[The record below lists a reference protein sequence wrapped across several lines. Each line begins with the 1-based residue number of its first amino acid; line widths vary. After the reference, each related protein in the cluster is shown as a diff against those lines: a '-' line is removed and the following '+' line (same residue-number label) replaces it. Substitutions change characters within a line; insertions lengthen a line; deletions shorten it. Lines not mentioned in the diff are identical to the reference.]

1 MDVAAVRFSLQG
13 LGEIRQR
20 VAIKLVVAE
29 NIDDRLVLEVTSRPF
44 APLATKMDVT
54 GQHDNICIGYRN
66 FGRSKFQV
74 QIAENV
80 QTHSQIRFESS
91 AVFEIKERA
100 EAFASARVVASWR
113 PWIGVI
119 FA

>member
-1 MDVAAVRFSLQG
+1 M
-13 LGEIRQR
+13 
-20 VAIKLVVAE
+20 VAE

-54 GQHDNICIGYRN
+54 RQHDNICIGCRN
-66 FGRSKFQV
+66 FSRSKFQV

-91 AVFEIKERA
+91 AVFEIKVRA
-100 EAFASARVVASWR
+100 EASASARLVCLLAFLNRLLSANKVRDYSR
-113 PWIGVI
+113 P
-119 FA
+119 